1 MPNDLSKQHKQL
13 EQHLLRRHVKQ
24 NLLPYRGIRILPWSI
39 WPSSVSSGMPS
50 GDTSGSVSGEAGA
63 GASYDA
69 ESSVVLHSLLE
80 LMSDERSHT
89 CPFCSAAW

>member
-1 MPNDLSKQHKQL
+1 
-13 EQHLLRRHVKQ
+13 
-24 NLLPYRGIRILPWSI
+24 G
-39 WPSSVSSGMPS
+39 VSSGLPS
-50 GDTSGSVSGEAGA
+50 GGVSGKASA

-89 CPFCSAAW
+89 CPFCSVAW